1 MLVMAET
8 MSLAG
13 PFWSFQ
19 SNRPLNRPREKIRPD
34 VAENCGAFGKCGL
47 HQITFAEPSPIQIM
61 LNRGANGGVF

>member
-13 PFWSFQ
+13 PFWPIPVEQ
-19 SNRPLNRPREKIRPD
+19 TLNRPREKIRPD

-61 LNRGANGGVF
+61 LNRGANSGVF